1 MSWSSTAKCQ
11 GPEEDDEA
19 EGKGNDQQAPPSFH
33 DLALSS
39 IVKVYLFIFS
49 RRNRGSIRKCHRPP
63 FPGHRADFYLCVL
76 SIPDRTYLFGFIFGF
91 LFDIY
96 YTEINGIYL
105 VLLPFVV
112 VLTHQ
117 MMKVLHNNIFV
128 LGIIAVVNLSI
139 LEVIV
144 YYIYVILKRTNLT
157 FMEFVDWRLW
167 PTLVLNVVFYLI
179 VSIPFKH
186 YLVSRRKAWLGE

>member
-1 MSWSSTAKCQ
+1 MIGRFILPLITLLVFYGESLFVHLFQTESWSGDKVIVPHFLVITLILICAFYRYGTA
-11 GPEEDDEA
+11 
-19 EGKGNDQQAPPSFH
+19 
-33 DLALSS
+33 L
-39 IVKVYLFIFS
+39 
-49 RRNRGSIRKCHRPP
+49 
-63 FPGHRADFYLCVL
+63 
-76 SIPDRTYLFGFIFGF
+76 LFGFIFGF
-91 LFDIY
+91 FFDIY

-105 VLLPFVV
+105 ILLPFMV
-112 VLTHQ
+112 VLTQQ
-117 MMKVLHNNIFV
+117 MMKVLHNNIIV